1 MNGSK
6 IKKFFVNSDVGSVLF
21 ALVALC
27 ILWTCLTPYFFT
39 FANVKNLA
47 VYSSYTG
54 IMACGLTAVMLTG
67 CIDLSQM
74 PLMACCGMF
83 LGLAYQRG
91 AGNVVLWIVA
101 ILVGVIGGAVNGFV
115 VTKMKIV
122 PMIATLGTQL
132 IFRGISFLT
141 TNGTYIT
148 IKDPMIRSIG
158 YDKFIEMPVM
168 FYIMI
173 VVIAITWFMC
183 KYTQFGR
190 NLYSTGSSP
199 QAAHL
204 AGINVEL
211 TKFFAFVFSGICCGI
226 AGVVYTAQSGLA
238 LNNAGTGAEMDVMAA
253 VVIGGTSL
261 AGGRGKVINT
271 MLGVLLMSVLANGMG
286 LLGIDS
292 YFQMIFKGA
301 ILIAAVFI
309 DTLRNGGKNA

>member
-1 MNGSK
+1 
-6 IKKFFVNSDVGSVLF
+6 
-21 ALVALC
+21 
-27 ILWTCLTPYFFT
+27 
-39 FANVKNLA
+39 
-47 VYSSYTG
+47 
-54 IMACGLTAVMLTG
+54 
-67 CIDLSQM
+67 
-74 PLMACCGMF
+74 MF
-83 LGLAYQRG
+83 LALAYQRG
-91 AGNVVLWIVA
+91 AGGIVLWIVA
-101 ILVGVIGGAVNGFV
+101 ILVGIIGGALNGFI
-115 VTKMKIV
+115 VTKMQIV

-132 IFRGISFLT
+132 IYRGISFLT

-148 IKDPMIRSIG
+148 VKDPMIRSIG
-158 YDKFIEMPVM
+158 YGKLLGMPIM

-173 VVIAITWFMC
+173 VVIVITWFLC

-204 AGINVEL
+204 AGINIDL
-211 TKFFAFVFSGICCGI
+211 TKFLAFVFSGICCGI

-292 YFQMIFKGA
+292 YFQMIFKGC

-309 DTLRNGGKNA
+309 DTIRNSGK